1 MMSGESSTR
10 GQPRPRPWSDD
21 EHAHLGA
28 ILDRNQNGRATLRDL
43 VAVSLATGRTVEAI
57 STRLSKLR
65 TARCSR

>member
-10 GQPRPRPWSDD
+10 WQPRARPWTED
-21 EHAHLGA
+21 ESAHLGA
-28 ILDRNQNGRATLRDL
+28 ILDRNQNGRATMRDL
-43 VAVSLATGRTVEAI
+43 IDVSIATGRTVEAV